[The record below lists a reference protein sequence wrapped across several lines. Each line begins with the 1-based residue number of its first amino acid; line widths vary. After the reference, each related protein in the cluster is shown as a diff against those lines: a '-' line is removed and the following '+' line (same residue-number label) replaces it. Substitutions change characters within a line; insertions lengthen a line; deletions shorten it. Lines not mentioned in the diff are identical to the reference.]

1 MSDKFISTLFFL
13 VLFTL
18 GFSSCSDPVNI
29 SLSKADNKLVD
40 SMYNLSVREV
50 RTEMDSVCEERQ
62 KVWLK
67 TYIDSIKQQRL
78 LEISDLLEQG

>member
-1 MSDKFISTLFFL
+1 
-13 VLFTL
+13 
-18 GFSSCSDPVNI
+18 
-29 SLSKADNKLVD
+29 
-40 SMYNLSVREV
+40 MYNLSVREV
-50 RTEMDSVCEERQ
+50 RAEMDSVCEERQ